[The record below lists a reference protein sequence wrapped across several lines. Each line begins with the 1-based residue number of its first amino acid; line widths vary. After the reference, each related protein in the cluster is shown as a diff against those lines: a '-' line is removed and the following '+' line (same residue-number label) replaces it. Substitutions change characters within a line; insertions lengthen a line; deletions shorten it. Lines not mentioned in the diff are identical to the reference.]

1 MYVKIHLLIIISPL
15 LVSIGLCPKVIP
27 LRGFHCISNF
37 EFVNPDKLYPI
48 NQLIPIM
55 MINDCLLI
63 NIIFTNLSKNKNINI
78 WKPDV

>member
-15 LVSIGLCPKVIP
+15 LESICLCPKVIP
-27 LRGFHCISNF
+27 LSGFHCISFF
-37 EFVNPDKLYPI
+37 EFVNPDKLDPI